1 MSKPD
6 RIITAAGLLALVEKN
21 PENPSAG
28 SFAQAAAELLAQHD
42 RLEEQA
48 HLRDNT
54 PGMLKILQQ
63 MVDSMNRKPA
73 ELPAKTAAQ
82 SVNQAVARST
92 AMALVQAATELE
104 QTAALGA
111 SRNMGGLSVGSGLTP
126 LLAEP
131 ECAKLRE
138 RALVYRDR
146 AIAVLTEAGIAELG
160 YPMLAGCA

>member
-6 RIITAAGLLALVEKN
+6 RILTAAGLLALVEKN

-48 HLRDNT
+48 HLRENT

-63 MVDSMNRKPA
+63 MVDSMNRKPSDT
-73 ELPAKTAAQ
+73 PKPTASQA
-82 SVNQAVARST
+82 VNQAVARST
-92 AMALVQAATELE
+92 ATVLVQAAADLE

-138 RALVYRDR
+138 RAQVYRDR
-146 AIAVLTEAGIAELG
+146 AIAVLAEAGIAELG
-160 YPMLAGCA
+160 YPVLGGV